1 MGDTYIN
8 TRSVINYRKV
18 DIEESLKQDKNMK
31 DLLTDNKF
39 DVNKLKMSYEALGS
53 VCTNLELESE

>member
-8 TRSVINYRKV
+8 TRGVINYRKV

-39 DVNKLKMSYEALGS
+39 DVNKLKTSYEALGS
-53 VCTNLELESE
+53 VCTDLELESE